1 MGKTINRMPEATA
14 FARGAFDI
22 VAGIDPDISRSGF
35 ALLDV
40 RTRELRVCTLPFP
53 ELMDRLRE
61 VRDAAAESGRSLRVV
76 VEASYLVRGNWHV
89 SPRDSKA
96 AAAAK
101 GRSVGMN
108 HQTGAL
114 ICEMCRHMGIRVSEA
129 APLPKIWRGR
139 DRKITHEE
147 LCHIAGEVGRTN
159 QDGRDAALLAW
170 VSAGLPLK
178 VKPL

>member
-1 MGKTINRMPEATA
+1 MRMPGASA
-14 FARGAFDI
+14 FARGAFDLVI
-22 VAGIDPDISRSGF
+22 GIDPDADRSGF

-40 RTRELRVCTLPFP
+40 KARKVRAATLPFP
-53 ELMDRLRE
+53 ELIARLR
-61 VRDAAAESGRSLRVV
+61 DAKEKADASGRNLRVV

-89 SPRDSKA
+89 SPYDTKA

-101 GRSVGMN
+101 GRSVGMD

-114 ICEMCRHMGIRVSEA
+114 TVQMCRSMGIAVTEA
-129 APLPKIWRGR
+129 APLPKFWRGR

-147 LCHIAGEVGRTN
+147 LVHMVGKVDRTN

-170 VSAGLPLK
+170 VSAGLPLTTM
-178 VKPL
+178 P